1 MKLTGEQNPF
11 KFQFLSDF
19 FQKLSARMAGWPLW
33 QASRTW
39 ILRQPRWKIALLTAG
54 SGLFVV
60 GFFLTVMILL
70 VRVGTFGPLPT
81 YGELGNIQND
91 QASEIYDQQGVLLG
105 KYYVEN
111 RVNADSSELPEYLIQ
126 ALIATEDARFFNHQG
141 IDLRSLARVLVKS
154 ILLSD
159 ESSGGGSTISQQLA
173 KNLYPR
179 EDYRFC
185 GILINKLREMLIA
198 RRLEKIY
205 PKDYILRLYLN
216 TVPFDGNA
224 YGVKIASKRFFNRNL
239 DQLRLEE
246 AAVLVG
252 MLKATSY
259 YNPVRFPERA
269 LDRRNI
275 VLHQMVRFGYLDTLR
290 ATDLLAKPLKLDYQ
304 PESHNLGL
312 ATYFREH
319 LRLEVEQRLKEISKP
334 DGTSYNLYT
343 DGLRIFTTLDA
354 TLQRYAEES
363 VRDHLPTLQK
373 AFDSEWRGKEPWFT
387 RDVKNMLIKRSPR
400 YRNLATRGLT
410 EKEILPAFEKPV
422 TMTIFD
428 WEKGEKEVVMSPLDS
443 IRYYLRLLHTGM
455 LVAEPESGSIRAW
468 VGGIDHRFMQY
479 DHVKSKRQIGS
490 VIKPLVYAAALRSG
504 IKPCEYFENSL
515 VQYAEY
521 NGWEPHNSDEVYG
534 GYYSMEGALTHS
546 INTVA
551 VDVALETGLA
561 SIIRVAG
568 EMGMQGDIPQQPSIA
583 LGAVD
588 ASLLEMIEVYGTLAN
603 QGLRTALHFLD
614 RIETADGKILIQGPG
629 AGSKKTT
636 QVLSREEAAVMTH
649 LMQSVI
655 DSGTARR
662 LRYDFGLTGAIAG
675 KTGTTQNQ
683 SDGWFIGFA
692 PRLVAG
698 VWIGAELPLVHFKS
712 IRTGQGSSTALPV
725 WGRFMRKVQANP
737 KTVQY
742 TRGTFPSPT
751 DTMLAQLDCPHYL
764 PDLPG
769 FFDSIINYDQLLEL
783 VQVAG
788 TIDTGQLM
796 EIIRDAPRR
805 NTESVSE
812 YSRRIRERNQKILE
826 KRERKQRRKEF
837 FDKLLG
843 RREN

>member
-1 MKLTGEQNPF
+1 MKLTGDQSPF
-11 KFQFLSDF
+11 KYQFLSDF
-19 FQKLSARMAGWPLW
+19 FQKLSTRIAGWPIW

-39 ILRQPRWKIALLTAG
+39 ILRQPRWKIVLLTAG
-54 SGLFVV
+54 SGLFAV

-70 VRVGTFGPLPT
+70 VRMGTFGPLPT
-81 YGELGNIQND
+81 YGELGNIQNN
-91 QASEIYDQQGVLLG
+91 QASEIYDRQRVLLG
-105 KYYVEN
+105 KYYIEN

-126 ALIATEDARFFNHQG
+126 ALIATEDARFFQHQG
-141 IDLRSLARVLVKS
+141 IDLRSLARVLIKS

-179 EDYRFC
+179 RDYRFC
-185 GILINKLREMLIA
+185 GVLINKLREMLIA

-224 YGVKIASKRFFNRNL
+224 YGVKIASQRFFNRNL

-269 LDRRNI
+269 LERRNT

-290 ATDLLAKPLKLDYQ
+290 AGDLLAKPLQLDYQ

-319 LRLEVEQRLKEISKP
+319 LRLEVEQQLKKVSKP
-334 DGTSYNLYT
+334 DGTPYNLYT

-354 TLQRYAEES
+354 TLQRYAEEA
-363 VRDHLPTLQK
+363 VRGHLPTLQK
-373 AFDSEWRGKEPWFT
+373 TFISEWREKEPWFT
-387 RDVKNMLIKRSPR
+387 RDIKNTLIKRSSR
-400 YRNLATRGLT
+400 YRDLASRGLT
-410 EKEILPAFEKPV
+410 EKDIFLKFEEPV

-443 IRYYLRLLHTGM
+443 IRYYLRLLHAGM

-490 VIKPLVYAAALRSG
+490 IMKPLVYATALRSG

-521 NGWEPHNSDEVYG
+521 DGWEPQNSDGSYG

-546 INTVA
+546 VNTVA
-551 VDVALETGLA
+551 VDVALATGLEPIVRLA
-561 SIIRVAG
+561 E
-568 EMGMQGDIPQQPSIA
+568 EMGIQGDIPPQPAIA

-603 QGLRTALHFLD
+603 QGLRTTLHFLD
-614 RIETADGKILIQGPG
+614 RIETADGQVLIH
-629 AGSKKTT
+629 GSEIIGKKTS
-636 QVLSREEAAVMTH
+636 QVLTREEASVMTH
-649 LMQSVI
+649 LMQSVV

-662 LRYDFGLTGAIAG
+662 LRYDFGLRGAIAG

-683 SDGWFIGFA
+683 SDGWFIGFT

-698 VWIGAELPLVHFKS
+698 VWIGADLPLVHFRS
-712 IRTGQGSSTALPV
+712 IRTGQGSNTALPV
-725 WGRFMRKVQANP
+725 WGQFMRKVQGNS

-742 TRGTFPSPT
+742 TRGTFPAPP
-751 DTMLAQLDCPHYL
+751 DTILAQLDCPHYL

-769 FFDSIINYDQLLEL
+769 FFDSIMNYDQLLEF

-796 EIIRDAPRR
+796 EIIRDAPRW

-843 RREN
+843 RQKN